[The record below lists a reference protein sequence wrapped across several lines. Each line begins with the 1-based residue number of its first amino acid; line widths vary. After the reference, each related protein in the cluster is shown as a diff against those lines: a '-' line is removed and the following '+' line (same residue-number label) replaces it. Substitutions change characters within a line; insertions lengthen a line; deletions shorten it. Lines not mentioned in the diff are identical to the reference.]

1 MSTRN
6 TKQKEE
12 IEQLILKMSPLAK
25 RYATK
30 VHFMDYEDTLQ
41 EFYIALVIAGTHLKE
56 TFTEAQCVK
65 YLEKAVDNH
74 YKYLC
79 RKHLPIEPP
88 LNLDDH
94 QHLESSD
101 HIDHTALDI
110 SRYIQSVTQQDQTKG
125 EILTKSFLQD
135 KSDAEIAFELG
146 ISKQYVNRIK
156 RQLFKPFL
164 DQYK

>member
-1 MSTRN
+1 MTTRN
-6 TKQKEE
+6 IKQKEE
-12 IEQLILKMSPLAK
+12 IDQLILKMSPLAK

-41 EFYIALVIAGTHLKE
+41 EFYVALVIAGTHLNE
-56 TFTEAQCVK
+56 SFTEAQCIK
-65 YLEKAVDNH
+65 YLAKAVDNH

-79 RKHLPIEPP
+79 RKHLSIDPP

-94 QHLESSD
+94 QHLETSD
-101 HIDHTALDI
+101 HIDHTMLDI
-110 SRYIQSVTQQDQTKG
+110 YRYIQSVTQKDQTKG
-125 EILTKSFLQD
+125 KILTKSFLQD
-135 KSDAEIAFELG
+135 KSDAEIASELG
-146 ISKQYVNRIK
+146 MSKQYVNRIK

>member
-1 MSTRN
+1 MKTRN
-6 TKQKEE
+6 IKQKAE
-12 IEQLILKMSPLAK
+12 IDQLILKMSPLAK
-25 RYATK
+25 RYAAK

-65 YLEKAVDNH
+65 YLAKAVDNH

-101 HIDHTALDI
+101 HIDHTMLDI
-110 SRYIQSVTQQDQTKG
+110 YRYIQSVTQKDQTKG
-125 EILTKSFLQD
+125 EILSKSFLQD
-135 KSDAEIAFELG
+135 KSDAEIASELG

-164 DQYK
+164 NQYK

>member
-30 VHFMDYEDTLQ
+30 IHFMDYE
-41 EFYIALVIAGTHLKE
+41 
-56 TFTEAQCVK
+56 
-65 YLEKAVDNH
+65 
-74 YKYLC
+74 
-79 RKHLPIEPP
+79 
-88 LNLDDH
+88 
-94 QHLESSD
+94 
-101 HIDHTALDI
+101 
-110 SRYIQSVTQQDQTKG
+110 
-125 EILTKSFLQD
+125 KSFLQD

>member
-1 MSTRN
+1 MTTRN
-6 TKQKEE
+6 IKQKEE
-12 IEQLILKMSPLAK
+12 IDQLILKMSPLAK

-41 EFYIALVIAGTHLKE
+41 EFYVALVIGGTHLNE
-56 TFTEAQCVK
+56 SFTEAQCIK
-65 YLEKAVDNH
+65 YLAKAIDNH

-79 RKHLPIEPP
+79 RKHLSIDPP

-94 QHLESSD
+94 QHLETSD
-101 HIDHTALDI
+101 HIDHTMLDI
-110 SRYIQSVTQQDQTKG
+110 YRYIQSVTQKDQTKG
-125 EILTKSFLQD
+125 KILTKSFLQD
-135 KSDAEIAFELG
+135 KSDAEIASELG